1 MIDYT
6 AKDIGT
12 IGNFRFWCQ
21 KVLPAVYDD
30 SLSYYELLCK
40 VIDYLNEV
48 IDKLNLHSEAIM
60 ELYRQ
65 LEELRK
71 EFEEFKTGG
80 LEEFYEDLLD
90 KWIRDN
96 MQGIIE
102 QYIRMV
108 FFGLTLDG
116 YFVAYIPDRTGWDD
130 ITFDTVADYQNDD
143 YGRLVLR
150 YYVNGEPKAVRQ

>member
-30 SLSYYELLCK
+30 SLSYYELLAK
-40 VIDYLNEV
+40 IVDYLNDV
-48 IDKLNLHSEAIM
+48 IDQVNVHSDALI
-60 ELYRQ
+60 ELALQFNQ
-65 LEELRK
+65 LKE
-71 EFEEFKTGG
+71 EFEIFKKGG

-90 KWIRDN
+90 KWIREN

-102 QYIRMV
+102 QYIRMI

-116 YFVAYIPDRTGWDD
+116 YFVAYIPNRTGWDD
-130 ITFDTVADYQNDD
+130 IVFDTIANYANDD

-150 YYVNGEPKAVRQ
+150 YYVNGEPQEVRQ